1 MAFPVALM
9 VLRHAVWM
17 SCPVALADCRHA
29 FWMSCPVALGGRPHA
44 VWMSCPVALG
54 GLRLA
59 DFFGH
64 VARLFRSEVCQ
75 LVVVSVVVGVIV
87 VVGGIVVVV
96 GVIVVVVGVNVVV
109 ALLVI
114 HGGSVTAAATGA
126 AGTGLS
132 SCKHRERVAVLAGVS
147 EGV

>member
-17 SCPVALADCRHA
+17 SCPVALADRRHA
-29 FWMSCPVALGGRPHA
+29 FWMSCPVALGGRRHA
-44 VWMSCPVALG
+44 VWMSCLVALG

-75 LVVVSVVVGVIV
+75 FVVVSVVVGVIV

-96 GVIVVVVGVNVVV
+96 GVIVIVV
-109 ALLVI
+109 ALLVV
-114 HGGSVTAAATGA
+114 HSGSATVAATGA